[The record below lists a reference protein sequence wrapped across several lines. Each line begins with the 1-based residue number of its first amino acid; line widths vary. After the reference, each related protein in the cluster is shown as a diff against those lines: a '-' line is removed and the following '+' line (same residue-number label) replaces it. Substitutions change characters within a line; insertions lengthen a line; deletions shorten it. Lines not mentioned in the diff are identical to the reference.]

1 MSEVASIRQS
11 MDQLDAL
18 ARVGLQVRP
27 ERCARVRN
35 RHASCRRC
43 ADACTSGALSFAGGE
58 LHVERGLC
66 VGCGTCATVC
76 PTCALE
82 AWAPNDGELL
92 AVARR
97 VRSGNRVV
105 FACSEA
111 LAGVRGAAASAQVVE
126 LACLSRMEE
135 SVAASLFADGVR
147 DIVLVHGDCA
157 TCARTTGWESACLV
171 KRTVEALV
179 EAWGLQASYALSST
193 FPVDVSSAENVRAVH
208 SSCAVESADA
218 SDSVVAPAEAA
229 LAEVAAVAI
238 SAAPAP
244 AADSAAST
252 SAVRGERP
260 VRRVM
265 LDGTLPHFVP
275 TRRVRL
281 LDSLMSMGEPAS
293 SVVDTRLWGHVV
305 IDEARCRA
313 CRMCTVFCPTGA
325 LSSCETPTGGIV
337 IEHYALECVHCKL
350 CQDICP
356 GRAISCGTDVPASL
370 LAQGETRRTEVPA
383 PSWRPGPDQ
392 ILGRMK
398 LQIHS
403 REVTLS
409 YAAP

>member
-1 MSEVASIRQS
+1 MPEIASIRRA

-18 ARVGLQVRP
+18 ASIGLQVRP

-43 ADACTSGALSFAGGE
+43 ADACTSGALSFVGGE
-58 LHVERGLC
+58 LCVEHGLC

-82 AWAPNDGELL
+82 TCAPNDGELL
-92 AVARR
+92 DSARR
-97 VRSGNRVV
+97 ARSGCRVV
-105 FACSEA
+105 FACSQV
-111 LAGVRGAAASAQVVE
+111 LACACETAASARVVE

-135 SVAASLFADGVR
+135 SLAMSLFADGAR

-157 TCARTTGWESACLV
+157 ACERTAGWESTCLV
-171 KRTVEALV
+171 KSTVDALI
-179 EAWGLQASYALSST
+179 EAWGLQVSYE
-193 FPVDVSSAENVRAVH
+193 FSSALPIDTLSAEDARSAH
-208 SSCAVESADA
+208 PLCAVESVDA
-218 SDSVVAPAEAA
+218 FDSVT
-229 LAEVAAVAI
+229 
-238 SAAPAP
+238 AP
-244 AADSAAST
+244 AAAATVSVPVADPAT
-252 SAVRGERP
+252 SMSAVCGGRP

-281 LDSLMSMGEPAS
+281 LDSLMSMGKPVS
-293 SVVDTRLWGHVV
+293 PVVDTRLWGHVV
-305 IDEARCRA
+305 IDKARCTS

-325 LSSCETPTGGIV
+325 LSSCETPTGGITL
-337 IEHYALECVHCKL
+337 EHYALECVHCKL

-356 GRAISCGTDVPASL
+356 GCAISCRTDVPAIL
-370 LAQGETRRTEVPA
+370 LACGETRHTEVPA

-398 LQIHS
+398 PQIHS
-403 REVTLS
+403 SEVTLS